1 MCGSATNPKL
11 TGQRRTGRSGRRA
24 RRWRSTCLLAGL
36 WLVAGCQWDVGT
48 LDIRLVYAAGADDPF
63 HPQHSVIESL
73 RITVE
78 GEDGTIRQTSFAAG
92 GDRSGRLARVPAGE
106 RVRVVVEGLDGIGQ
120 ASYRG
125 VSTRFETRPGRARIY
140 LFFSEVGAFSAPPT
154 VQAAI
159 APDWDERYR
168 TALRPGWGRAFHAAG
183 VLADGTVLLAG
194 GTQTADPAD
203 HLARLATGE
212 ALRSAERFDPTAGAF
227 IKNPAHCVDGD
238 GDGWGFGPD
247 CAGLDCDDGDP
258 ERTLDC
264 GPGCTDADGDGFG
277 IGDDC
282 AYGPDCDDG
291 DADCA
296 LGACCGECPADG
308 ALCMSVARAHPAA
321 LALDG
326 GDWLLLGGE
335 PGGLDMEGEYYRV
348 AVGDFAP
355 APELLNPARTRAAAV
370 RINRTLVVAGGIDP
384 TGELLDGVHASGAEV
399 AFERAGTLQTARA
412 GATAVTYSGGA
423 LIIGGW
429 EAFGPEPNARRA
441 SVAVDRLEVQGS
453 QLRVEPLG
461 RDLHL
466 PRAEA
471 AAVAFTTDNGKT
483 RVLVCGGLIDGSQ
496 ATRSCEIIDPAG
508 GGIALID
515 PQPDEALGLDVPRW
529 RHTATVL
536 SGGKVLMAGGFY
548 PGPSAGARN
557 TAVILDPASADQ
569 VSGRLTLQGK
579 RAGHTATLMPNGMVL
594 LAGGLA
600 RPGGPAD
607 PDRMA
612 SPAYE
617 IFNPRER

>member
-1 MCGSATNPKL
+1 MCGCATSERPV
-11 TGQRRTGRSGRRA
+11 RRVRAGGSRRCA
-24 RRWRSTCLLAGL
+24 RYLLWLLAGL
-36 WLVAGCQWDVGT
+36 WSAAACQWDVGT

-78 GEDGTIRQTSFAAG
+78 DEDGRTRQTTFVAG
-92 GDRSGRLARVPAGE
+92 GDRSGRLARVPVGE
-106 RVRVVVEGLDGIGQ
+106 RVRVIVEGLDGIEQ
-120 ASYRG
+120 ARYRG
-125 VSTRFETRPGRARIY
+125 VSTLFETRSGRNRIY

-159 APDWDERYR
+159 APDWDDRYR

-194 GTQTADPAD
+194 GTQTAAATD
-203 HLARLATGE
+203 HLARLGTGE

-227 IKNPAHCVDGD
+227 FKNPAHCVDED

-258 ERTLDC
+258 QRTLDC

-277 IGDDC
+277 RGDDC
-282 AYGPDCDDG
+282 PHGPDCDDG
-291 DADCA
+291 DPDCA

-308 ALCMSVARAHPAA
+308 ALCMSVARAHLAA
-321 LALDG
+321 LGLDGG

-335 PGGLDMEGEYYRV
+335 PGGLGLEGEYYRV
-348 AVGDFAP
+348 AESDFTP
-355 APELLNPARTRAAAV
+355 APELLNPARTRTAAV
-370 RINRTLVVAGGIDP
+370 RVEQQLLVAGGIDP
-384 TGELLDGVHASGAEV
+384 AGELLDGVQASGPEV

-412 GATAVTYSGGA
+412 GATAVAYSGGA

-429 EAFGPEPNARRA
+429 ETFGPEPNARRA
-441 SVAVDRLEVQGS
+441 SAAVDRVIVQGS

-461 RDLHL
+461 RDLYL

-471 AAVAFTTDNGKT
+471 AAVAFRTANGLT

-496 ATRSCEIIDPAG
+496 ATRSCEIIAPAEG
-508 GGIALID
+508 DIVLID
-515 PQPDEALGLDVPRW
+515 PESDEPFGLDVPRW
-529 RHTATVL
+529 RHTATRL
-536 SGGKVLMAGGFY
+536 PDGNVLMAGGFY

-557 TAVILDPASADQ
+557 TAVILDPATADQ

-579 RAGHTATLMPNGMVL
+579 RAGHTATLMANGMVL

-607 PDRMA
+607 PNRMA
-612 SPAYE
+612 APDYE